1 VRSTGGGRENIDQQ
15 GYCGVSRAWSL
26 ALSAEKSSDLG
37 MASFASFASRGSFW
51 CWRCFVFDPAWEVQ
65 LDTLSC
71 MSTSIQ
77 SD

>member
-1 VRSTGGGRENIDQQ
+1 VRNTGGENIDQQ
-15 GYCGVSRAWSL
+15 GYCGVSRAWGL
-26 ALSAEKSSDLG
+26 ALSAEKSGDLG
-37 MASFASFASRGSFW
+37 
-51 CWRCFVFDPAWEVQ
+51 WRLSHPLHQEGRSGVGGVLFLIPAWEVQ

>member
-1 VRSTGGGRENIDQQ
+1 MRSTGGEYRSTGVLWGKQSLESGVECGKERRFGWRLSHPLHQEGRS
-15 GYCGVSRAWSL
+15 GVGGVL
-26 ALSAEKSSDLG
+26 FLI
-37 MASFASFASRGSFW
+37 
-51 CWRCFVFDPAWEVQ
+51 PAWEVQ